1 MTSLET
7 FLGHAKAEAE
17 PGLIAQHLP
26 HLSASS
32 IGMLLRC
39 PRQFQRRYLFG
50 EKEKPGENLFVGSSF
65 HETMEW
71 NYLTKIDSHE
81 DQPLSDAIAYL
92 HDAAIPKVL
101 EESGGQDEIVWDND
115 IEKAKADLT
124 RITQGYYTKVV
135 PRIQPVGAEEK
146 FSLDFAGVEVPVIGY
161 IDLVSGYEMQMDTTS
176 MMVPDR
182 IIDTKTGK
190 QASRKIKPS
199 WNLQGRLYT
208 YAKKLP
214 TEFHSVSRAQTPT
227 IVTALESA
235 DMTVPILTDGQ
246 YREMEYLVN
255 TAADCIRHFLT
266 VYGREQDWPTWGA
279 VPDWTR
285 NMLPCD
291 RCGWRSGCPA
301 WM

>member
-65 HETMEW
+65 HGTLEW
-71 NYLTKIDSHE
+71 NYEQKIESHE
-81 DQPLSDAIAYL
+81 DHPLTDALQYL
-92 HDAAIPKVL
+92 HDKAIPDTL
-101 EESGGQDEIVWDND
+101 EEQGGEAEIVWDSD

-124 RITQGYYTKVV
+124 RITQAYYSRVV
-135 PRIQPVGAEEK
+135 PRIQPISAEEK
-146 FSLDFAGVEVPVIGY
+146 FSLDFDGVEVPVIGY
-161 IDLVSGYEMQMDTTS
+161 VDLEDA
-176 MMVPDR
+176 DR
-182 IIDTKTGK
+182 ILDTKTGK

-208 YAKKLP
+208 YARKKP

-227 IVTALESA
+227 IVTALESSE
-235 DMTVPILTDGQ
+235 MTVPLLTDGQ

-291 RCGWRSGCPA
+291 RCGWRKGCPA

>member
-1 MTSLET
+1 MTSLEN
-7 FLGHAKAEAE
+7 FLGRAKAEAE

-71 NYLTKIDSHE
+71 NYAQKIESHTDYPLT
-81 DQPLSDAIAYL
+81 DALQYL

-101 EESGGQDEIVWDND
+101 EESGGTEEIVWDSD
-115 IEKAKADLT
+115 EEKARADLN
-124 RITQGYYTKVV
+124 RITQAYYSRVV
-135 PRIQPVGAEEK
+135 PRIQPVKAEEK
-146 FSLDFAGVEVPVIGY
+146 FSLDFEGVEVPVIGY
-161 IDLVSGYEMQMDTTS
+161 IDTEDA
-176 MMVPDR
+176 DR
-182 IIDTKTGK
+182 ILDTKTGK

-208 YAKKLP
+208 YARKKP

-235 DMTVPILTDGQ
+235 EMVVPMLTDGQ

-266 VYGREQDWPTWGA
+266 VYGRDQDWPTWGA

-291 RCGWRSGCPA
+291 RCGWRAGCPA
-301 WM
+301 WT